1 VIDGSV
7 TGMYEN
13 RWPRPGPGMVLVFA
27 VVGLIVGI
35 LVGLFNASN
44 AHNGGEAA
52 GRVDSNTTVTQAN
65 DALPAHFWTVVLNS
79 FPKSSER
86 SVVEARANQLKNEGV
101 EDVGVLDPSRYSS
114 LQAWAVYSGVF
125 ETQAE
130 AKAHRDEVR
139 GQHPDL
145 QGAYIKSVTNDS

>member
-1 VIDGSV
+1 
-7 TGMYEN
+7 
-13 RWPRPGPGMVLVFA
+13 MVLVFA

-44 AHNGGEAA
+44 AHSGGEAGGQVGA
-52 GRVDSNTTVTQAN
+52 ETTGTHVN
-65 DALPAHFWTVVLNS
+65 DALPPRFWTVVLNS
-79 FPKSSER
+79 FPRSSAR
-86 SVVEARANQLKNEGV
+86 SVVEARAKQLENEGV
-101 EDVGVLDPSRYSS
+101 QEVGVLDPSQYSS

-130 AKAHRDEVR
+130 AKARRDELR
-139 GQHPDL
+139 GRHPDL